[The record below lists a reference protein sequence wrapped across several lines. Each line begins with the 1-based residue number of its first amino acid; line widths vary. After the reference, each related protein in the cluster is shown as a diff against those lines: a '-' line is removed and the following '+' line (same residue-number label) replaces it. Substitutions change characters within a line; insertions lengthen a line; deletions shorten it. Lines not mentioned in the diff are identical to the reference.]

1 MKSLTTYITLLLFAI
16 VTCLTS
22 CVREDDEPALPKNP
36 ISRLYISFSEFQLDE
51 ARPPYKNIDII
62 DPADSLNFFQ
72 TALSYDSGIKGGAGI
87 SFSPIAKF
95 IFQSSANGSIS
106 SIKDT
111 SIQVMSV
118 DPKTGQPAYKGL
130 ISSGVLTNV
139 KGLAYH
145 HNRGSENLYV
155 SNIGDESKPSY
166 IYLFQNPGNYRG
178 KATRKQQIALGTL
191 IPWTMA
197 FTSTEQTADL
207 LMSVTGEKRGIA
219 IFSGILGKNPA
230 VDSLLDEKSFPPKAV
245 LTILDQGEIRGFSY
259 SARQDLLAVACYTQG
274 GTGVKSIGRIL
285 LFERAGALLA
295 ASGDRPIQPTR
306 IITGA
311 LTGLE
316 KPLDVAIDN
325 RDGGKYLYVADADT
339 KIVSRFLITDK
350 DNVEPN
356 NKKLFT
362 LTPVALSLDAR
373 GPSEIE

>member
-1 MKSLTTYITLLLFAI
+1 MKSLTTYITLLFFAI

-51 ARPPYKNIDII
+51 ARPPYKNLDII
-62 DPADSLNFFQ
+62 DPADSLKFFQ
-72 TALSYDSGIKGGAGI
+72 TALSYDSGIKGGAGM

-95 IFQSSANGSIS
+95 IFQSSANGNNN

-118 DPKTGQPAYKGL
+118 DPKTGQPSFKGL
-130 ISSGVLTNV
+130 ISSGVLKNV

-155 SNIGDESKPSY
+155 SNIGDGATPSY

-178 KATRKQQIALGTL
+178 KATRKQQIALGALT
-191 IPWTMA
+191 PWTMS

-230 VDSLLDEKSFPPKAV
+230 VDSLLDEKTFPPKAI
-245 LTILDQGEIRGFSY
+245 LTILNQGEIRGFSY
-259 SARQDLLAVACYTQG
+259 SARQDLLAVACYKE
-274 GTGVKSIGRIL
+274 TGKIL
-285 LFERAGALLA
+285 LFEEASKLLA
-295 ASGDRPIQPTR
+295 SSGERPIEPTR

-311 LTGLE
+311 LTGLK
-316 KPLDVAIDN
+316 KPVDVAIDN
-325 RDGGKYLYVADADT
+325 RDGAKYLYVADADT

-350 DNVEPN
+350 DNVAPEE
-356 NKKLFT
+356 KRQYS
-362 LTPVALSLDAR
+362 LTPVALFLDAR